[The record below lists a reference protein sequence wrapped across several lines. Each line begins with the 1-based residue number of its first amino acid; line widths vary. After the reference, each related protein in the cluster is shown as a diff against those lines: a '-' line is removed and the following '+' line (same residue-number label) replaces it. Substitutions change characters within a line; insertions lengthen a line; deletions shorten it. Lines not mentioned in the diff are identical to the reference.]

1 MPLYTPTSSETGF
14 RGGKNILASEHLQF
28 IEAAATLDAEA
39 FGRGYHDVGKLIA
52 RNTSTGLYEPVA
64 NVTGNE
70 EEGTTGL
77 EGFDNFGILNVDWDC
92 DGENNVVA
100 GEVIV
105 RGSVYEAKLA
115 DEVSDAFKQANPM
128 IRFVTHI

>member
-1 MPLYTPTSSETGF
+1 MPLYTPKASETEF

-39 FGRGYHDVGKLIA
+39 FGAGYHDVGKLVA
-52 RNTSTGLYEPVA
+52 RNTTTGLYEPVA
-64 NVTGNE
+64 DAE
-70 EEGTTGL
+70 AL
-77 EGFDNFGILNVDWDC
+77 DGFDNFGILNVDWEC

-105 RGSVYEAKLA
+105 RGSVYEEKLA
-115 DEVSDAFKQANPM
+115 DEVSDEFKAANPL
-128 IRFVTHI
+128 IRYVNHI

>member
-1 MPLYTPTSSETGF
+1 MPLYTPKASETEF

-39 FGRGYHDVGKLIA
+39 FGAGYHDVGKLVA

-64 NVTGNE
+64 DAE
-70 EEGTTGL
+70 AL
-77 EGFDNFGILNVDWDC
+77 EGFDNFGILNVDWEC

-105 RGSVYEAKLA
+105 RGSVYEEKLA
-115 DEVSDAFKQANPM
+115 DEVSDEFKAANPL
-128 IRFVTHI
+128 IRYVNHI